1 MSVDLTIDYLGL
13 QLDSPLLASACPLT
27 SNLESLQRL
36 RDAGAAAAVLPSI
49 FEEQI
54 EHEEME
60 VARML
65 DFWALSSPETSDYF
79 PQLDNYNT
87 GPGAY
92 LKLIADAKQQLDMPI
107 IASLNGS
114 TMGGWVRYAGLI
126 EQAGAAAL
134 ELNIYEV
141 SCDPLVD
148 ARQAEEEYFKL
159 IRAVRDTIQIPIA
172 VKIGPYFSA
181 LPHFAREL
189 ASLGVNG
196 LVLFNR
202 YLAPDI
208 ELESL
213 EYVPA
218 LELSTPSE
226 LRLALRWIA
235 ILRDQVELSLAAT
248 GGVHSTQD
256 VVKSIAAGANVVAC
270 ASALLSRGPH
280 AFRELKQGLQQW
292 LTEHE
297 YTSVKQLQ
305 GSMSLKHCPN
315 PEGLKRA
322 NYMRALTSYTPSVS
336 VDSVS
341 TDPVS
346 TDPR

>member
-1 MSVDLTIDYLGL
+1 DYLGL

-27 SNLESLQRL
+27 SNLESLQHL
-36 RDAGAAAAVLPSI
+36 RAAGAAAAVLPSI

-114 TMGGWVRYAGLI
+114 TLGGWVRYAGLI

-141 SCDPLVD
+141 VCDPQVD

-159 IRAVRDTIQIPIA
+159 IRAVRDNIQIPIA
-172 VKIGPYFSA
+172 VKIGPYFSS

-202 YLAPDI
+202 YLAPD
-208 ELESL
+208 
-213 EYVPA
+213 
-218 LELSTPSE
+218 
-226 LRLALRWIA
+226 
-235 ILRDQVELSLAAT
+235 
-248 GGVHSTQD
+248 
-256 VVKSIAAGANVVAC
+256 
-270 ASALLSRGPH
+270 
-280 AFRELKQGLQQW
+280 
-292 LTEHE
+292 
-297 YTSVKQLQ
+297 
-305 GSMSLKHCPN
+305 
-315 PEGLKRA
+315 
-322 NYMRALTSYTPSVS
+322 
-336 VDSVS
+336 VD
-341 TDPVS
+341 
-346 TDPR
+346 